1 MECNRRPDIFQGGIS
16 DFKTY
21 GDHRCNLKC
30 NVDLE

>member
-1 MECNRRPDIFQGGIS
+1 MKSAADIFQGGIS